1 MKIGVNQN
9 LCNGAGICVQT
20 APDVFRFREG
30 SGKARV
36 IVEVV
41 PPRLERQSR
50 EAASKCPTNAVLVFE
65 D

>member
-1 MKIGVNQN
+1 MKVGVNQN

-20 APDVFRFREG
+20 VPDVFRFREG

-36 IVEVV
+36 IAEEV
-41 PPRLERQSR
+41 PPRLERRCR
-50 EAASKCPTNAVLVFE
+50 EAARKCPVNAVLIFE